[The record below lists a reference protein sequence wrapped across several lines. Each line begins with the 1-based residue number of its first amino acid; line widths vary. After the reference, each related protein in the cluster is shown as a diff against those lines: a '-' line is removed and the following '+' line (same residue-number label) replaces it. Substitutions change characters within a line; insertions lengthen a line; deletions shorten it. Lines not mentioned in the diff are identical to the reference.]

1 MRSGQARR
9 GSDYLW
15 CLAWTLQADWI
26 PRRFARTSVEFLW
39 IGSTHDPL
47 KASARIHTGR
57 VPWSNISSFL
67 SVSFLVCVCVY
78 GYKARASFTLGKHHT
93 CTPGL
98 LSFASLLSVPEGA
111 IPWLSSEPWS
121 LQLAQLES
129 HLPHLPPQ
137 NLHLLISLLHRFSS

>member
-1 MRSGQARR
+1 MTPSKHQPEYTQG
-9 GSDYLW
+9 G
-15 CLAWTLQADWI
+15 CLGPTY
-26 PRRFARTSVEFLW
+26 PPFFL
-39 IGSTHDPL
+39 
-47 KASARIHTGR
+47 
-57 VPWSNISSFL
+57 FL
-67 SVSFLVCVCVY
+67 FLCVCVY

-93 CTPGL
+93 RTPVL